1 MSTYK
6 ACRELCGLSIQDAAG
21 FHQVPIDTI
30 KSWSSGRKSVPVSI
44 LLELASLWRQIEDA
58 CDGASS
64 SIELGHI
71 EQKYW
76 RDIEADIIG
85 DELPTEG
92 ARKAAGAMALLIA
105 LSELSQE

>member
-1 MSTYK
+1 MTTYK
-6 ACRELCGLSIQDAAG
+6 ACRQLCGLSQQDASD
-21 FHQVPIDTI
+21 FHQVPIDTV
-30 KSWSSGRKSVPVSI
+30 KSWDNGRRNVPVSI

-71 EQKYW
+71 DQKYW
-76 RDIEADIIG
+76 RNIEADIVG

-92 ARKAAGAMALLIA
+92 ARKAAGAMALLVT
-105 LSELSQE
+105 LSELSAE